1 MSFAFDRPPVV
12 LDASV
17 AIASALQQLPQTA
30 AALERWAEEART
42 RLVPATFW
50 SETADGLLVGNRVD
64 RNAVRGHLADLS
76 DLGLEVADRG
86 LAGVLE
92 TIDLAERHRLTI
104 YDALYLY
111 LALDTDATLATYDG
125 KLARAARAEGVE
137 LEPL

>member
-1 MSFAFDRPPVV
+1 VSFAFERPPVI

-17 AIASALQQLPQTA
+17 AIASALQQWPGAA
-30 AALERWAEEART
+30 AALERWAEEGRV
-42 RLVPATFW
+42 RLVPASFW
-50 SETADGLLVGNRVD
+50 AETANGLLVGNRVD
-64 RNAVRGHLADLS
+64 ANAVRRHVADLS

-86 LAGVLE
+86 LSSVLE

-125 KLARAARAEGVE
+125 DLARAAREEGVE
-137 LEPL
+137 LEAL

>member
-1 MSFAFDRPPVV
+1 VSVAFDRPPVV

-17 AIASALQQLPQTA
+17 AIASALQQWPGTA
-30 AALERWAEEART
+30 AALERWAEEGRI

-50 SETADGLLVGNRVD
+50 SETANGLLVGNRVD
-64 RNAVRGHLADLS
+64 PNAVRGHLVDLS

-125 KLARAARAEGVE
+125 VLASAARAEGVE
-137 LEPL
+137 LEKL